1 MDFNHFN
8 FAVFCLIVQTK
19 SAQCNC
25 VRNSLNARIDSIHE
39 QKQHFFA
46 LDHFQNVWG
55 LIHEKREDQ
64 KYLVET
70 TKRFHIVQIQFNGL
84 KNP

>member
-1 MDFNHFN
+1 MDFNRFN
-8 FAVFCLIVQTK
+8 FAVFPLIV
-19 SAQCNC
+19 
-25 VRNSLNARIDSIHE
+25 LNPRIVSIHE